1 MLVAGPSGD
10 CTSWRKQGRIVC
22 RIADGET
29 GIRDYRGTIDGR
41 WVLFKYSS
49 KNARLTCDLRAEGI
63 GSGHH
68 TIEVEVTDMRGNV
81 RVVSYEL

>member
-1 MLVAGPSGD
+1 M
-10 CTSWRKQGRIVC
+10 
-22 RIADGET
+22 
-29 GIRDYRGTIDGR
+29 
-41 WVLFKYSS
+41 LFKYSS

-68 TIEVEVTDMRGNV
+68 TIEVEVTDIRGNV

>member
-29 GIRDYRGTIDGR
+29 GIRDYCGTIDGR

-49 KNARLTCDLRAEGI
+49 KNTRLTCDLRAEGI